1 VSRVVVTG
9 LRVALSRSEADVVTD
24 VTFSIGA
31 GEIVGLV
38 GESGSGKTTVATA
51 MLGHTRKGAKVVE
64 GSVVVDGIDILSL
77 SPGEL
82 RSARGRVISYVPQDP
97 AAALDPCMSIGR
109 HLREAV
115 EAHESK
121 SGIDWDERLGELLR
135 DAGLDDVDG
144 LLDRY
149 PHELSG
155 GQRQRVCIAMAF
167 ACKPA
172 CVVLDEP
179 TTGLDVTTQ
188 AHILASVRRLAREHD
203 VAMLYVTHDLAVV
216 EDLADRMIVMYAGRI
231 VEQGPVQTVFHRSAH
246 PYSRALMATTPD
258 VRTRLELQPIP
269 GMAPRVGSRPPGCA
283 FADRCPEVANRC
295 REDLPPH
302 VHVGPG
308 HEAACWFATDV
319 TAERSPLSVR
329 PEPTLPTGSPILEA
343 EEIRASYHGRE
354 VVHSISLSINRGE
367 CLALVGESGSGK
379 TTLSRS
385 LIGLS
390 AQVTGRLRL
399 SGEELSLSLHGRT
412 LQQRHAL
419 QYVFQSPRSSL
430 NPRRTVFE
438 SIEAPLRGAPKSSA
452 AERRARVFDALRRV
466 DLDPSFGP
474 RFPDQLSG
482 GERQRVGIARA
493 LVCNPEVLICDEI
506 TSALDVSVQA
516 AIIDLLEG
524 LQRDQGLALLFVTH
538 NLALVRTI
546 ADRVIVLRAGH
557 VVEEGSAADTLQ
569 HPRHE
574 YTQTL
579 IRDTP
584 SILSAIASPGAAE

>member
-1 VSRVVVTG
+1 MSRVVVSG
-9 LRVALSRSEADVVTD
+9 LQVALSSSKADVVTD
-24 VTFSIGA
+24 ANFTIGS

-51 MLGHTRKGAKVVE
+51 MLGHTRKGAEIVK
-64 GSVVVDGIDILSL
+64 GSVTIDGVDILSL
-77 SPGEL
+77 SAGAL

-97 AAALDPCMSIGR
+97 AAALDPCMTIGG

-115 EAHESK
+115 KAHESTA
-121 SGIDWDERLGELLR
+121 GVDWNARLAELLR
-135 DAGLDDVDG
+135 DAGLDDIDG

-188 AHILASVRRLAREHD
+188 SHILDSVRRLAREHD

-216 EDLADRMIVMYAGRI
+216 EDLADRLIVMYAGRI
-231 VEQGPVQTVFHRSAH
+231 VEQGPVRNVFHNSAH

-258 VRTRLELQPIP
+258 VRARLQLQPIP
-269 GMAPRVGSRPPGCA
+269 GVAPLVGHRPSGCA
-283 FADRCPEVANRC
+283 FADRCTQAADRC
-295 REDLPPH
+295 REEIPAQ
-302 VHVGPG
+302 VTVGVG
-308 HEAACWFATDV
+308 HEAACWFAADV
-319 TAERSPLSVR
+319 STERSPLTVR
-329 PEPTLPTGSPILEA
+329 SELVFANDVPILEA
-343 EEIRASYHGRE
+343 EEIRAGYKGRE
-354 VVHSISLSINRGE
+354 VVHGTSLSIGRGE

-379 TTLSRS
+379 STLARS

-390 AQVTGRLRL
+390 DQVTGRLRL
-399 SGEELSLSLHGRT
+399 NGEEVPLGIRERSLS
-412 LQQRHAL
+412 QRHAL

-430 NPRRTVFE
+430 NPRRTIFE
-438 SIEAPLRGAPKSSA
+438 SIEAPLLIAPKPSA
-452 AERRARVFDALRRV
+452 AVRRERVFEALEQV
-466 DLDPSFGP
+466 GLGPSFGP

-493 LVCNPEVLICDEI
+493 LVCEPEVLICDEI

-516 AIIDLLEG
+516 SIIELLEG
-524 LQRDQGLALLFVTH
+524 LQREHGLSVLFITH

-546 ADRVIVLRAGH
+546 AHRVIVLKAGH
-557 VVEEGSAADTLQ
+557 VVEEGSTAETLE
-569 HPRHE
+569 HPSHE

-584 SILSAIASPGAAE
+584 SIVAPLTSDS